1 MFPCE
6 ICNIFKNIFFTE
18 HLRWILLTQLFLMNK
33 KSLEDSSE
41 AILTSLLVITLWQ
54 FPKSIHQPVISH
66 KFVPYLKT
74 CFTCLSLFS
83 HCVESVQLQS
93 FFWSVFGHFS
103 CSVLLTLI
111 SFFKETTGQNK
122 ETTQKNTFWHLI
134 VKRKFNASY
143 LGSLKHANGSS
154 SHPEVFY
161 KKGVLE
167 ISQNSQ

>member
-6 ICNIFKNIFFTE
+6 ICSIFKNIFFTE
-18 HLRWILLTQLFLMNK
+18 HLRWILLKHLFLMK

-41 AILTSLLVITLWQ
+41 AVLTSLLVINALAVS
-54 FPKSIHQPVISH
+54 KIYHQPVISQ

-74 CFTCLSLFS
+74 CFTCLNLFS

-134 VKRKFNASY
+134 VKRKFNASH

>member
-41 AILTSLLVITLWQ
+41 AVLTSLLVINALAVS
-54 FPKSIHQPVISH
+54 KIYHQPVISQ

-74 CFTCLSLFS
+74 CFTCLNLFS

-111 SFFKETTGQNK
+111 SFLKKLQDKTK
-122 ETTQKNTFWHLI
+122 
-134 VKRKFNASY
+134 KRLKKYVLTSY
-143 LGSLKHANGSS
+143 C
-154 SHPEVFY
+154 
-161 KKGVLE
+161 
-167 ISQNSQ
+167 

>member
-6 ICNIFKNIFFTE
+6 ICSIFKNIFFTE
-18 HLRWILLTQLFLMNK
+18 HLRWILLKHLFLMK

-41 AILTSLLVITLWQ
+41 AVLTSLLVITLWQ

-111 SFFKETTGQNK
+111 SFLKKLQDKTK
-122 ETTQKNTFWHLI
+122 
-134 VKRKFNASY
+134 KRLKKYVLTSY
-143 LGSLKHANGSS
+143 C
-154 SHPEVFY
+154 
-161 KKGVLE
+161 
-167 ISQNSQ
+167 